1 MASNTGKTTFYGW
14 RVVAVAFVLAMFGW
28 GFGFYGPPIFLEA
41 VQTATGWSLS
51 FVSAVVTLHFLIG
64 AAVVANLPRLH
75 ALYGL
80 PAVTGVGTTLLAM
93 GVCGWAAAA
102 APWQLL
108 AAAVASGV
116 GWGTMGG
123 AAVNAFVSPW
133 FVRDRPA
140 ALSMAYNGASVGGV
154 VFSPLW
160 VAAIAAFG
168 FTAAAAAIGVIV
180 VAVTWL
186 LAVNVLSRT
195 PEAMGLAPDGAAA
208 PTRNGPSQNGPS
220 ASSASSG
227 SPWRNPQ
234 FLTLAA
240 GMAIGLFAQIGL
252 IAHMFSLLVPGLG
265 SQQAG
270 LAMALATA
278 AAIGGRTLVG
288 WLMPPGADRRLVACA
303 SYVVQI
309 AGAAAFIA
317 AAGRSVP
324 LLYLGVI
331 LFGAGIGNATSLPP
345 LIAQSE
351 FARGDVPRVVAL
363 IVAISQAAYAFA
375 PAVFGVV
382 REWAAAP
389 GFDAAGADSPLV
401 FIAAAALQTLA
412 IASFAIGRR
421 KTATV

>member
-1 MASNTGKTTFYGW
+1 MTAFYGW
-14 RVVAVAFVLAMFGW
+14 RVVAVAFVLAAFGW

-41 VQTATGWSLS
+41 VQTATGWPLS
-51 FVSAVVTLHFLIG
+51 FVSTAVTLHFLIG
-64 AAVVANLPRLH
+64 AVVVANLPRLH
-75 ALYGL
+75 LRHGL
-80 PAVTGVGTTLLAM
+80 PAVTGAGTTLLAI
-93 GVCGWAAAA
+93 GVYGWAAATSH
-102 APWQLL
+102 WQLL
-108 AAAVASGV
+108 AAALASGA
-116 GWGTMGG
+116 GWGTMGA

-154 VFSPLW
+154 VFAPLW

-168 FTAAAAAIGVIV
+168 FTAAAAVIGVLV
-180 VAVTWL
+180 VAATWI
-186 LAVNVLSRT
+186 LALTVLSRT
-195 PEAMGLAPDGAAA
+195 PEAMGLAADGLRPQGAATVKPSETGSA
-208 PTRNGPSQNGPS
+208 ALSRSAGP
-220 ASSASSG
+220 
-227 SPWRNPQ
+227 PWRNVQ
-234 FLTLAA
+234 FLTLAG

-252 IAHMFSLLVPGLG
+252 IAHLFSLLLPGLG
-265 SQQAG
+265 PQQAG

-288 WLMPPGADRRLVACA
+288 WLMPPRADRRLVACV
-303 SYVVQI
+303 SYIVQI

-351 FARGDVPRVVAL
+351 FTRADVPRVVAL
-363 IVAISQAAYAFA
+363 VVAISQASYAFA
-375 PAVFGVV
+375 PAAFGMI

-389 GFDAAGADSPLV
+389 GSGAAGADAPLV
-401 FIAAAALQTLA
+401 FVAAAALQALA
-412 IASFAIGRR
+412 ISSFAAGRR
-421 KTATV
+421 RKAVRRS